1 MFKIMQIDSK
11 IFQKCVSYRKIP
23 IEDKKR
29 GTCPQN
35 HTAGPSVLNCVDTH

>member
-35 HTAGPSVLNCVDTH
+35 HTAGLQTYWAAHA